1 MLGFAPGAGEVLRIM
16 KSRTRQLASV
26 VAMMG
31 VAAAPASA
39 QSDSTVRF
47 DEAWRPLLGCWAN
60 AGNAASP
67 ASFCVVP
74 THDRQTVD
82 VVSLLGD
89 SIVSRAPL
97 TATGARI
104 ARTEEGCSG
113 FERGTWSADTHRLFT
128 HAEYTCAGGQ
138 KVSSDGMYMLLT
150 PSRFARI
157 EAVPAAGGSNVRV
170 RTYELRADASK
181 LPLSLASL
189 LPSPNAAVVARAA
202 AAADVT
208 PAAVIEAATLVED
221 PVVDTWLAMRGQLF
235 GLSSADTRAL
245 RRAHVPEGTIT
256 AMVSG
261 YRRQPQPTA
270 PKPADHVALNDA
282 QVVMGSGLN
291 TGSSSLAFNDYVPYW
306 LYKMG
311 VGSSYDSYRA
321 NAPCFGAAGCD
332 GLFNPST
339 GEFYVKHRPIQAPVS
354 APQSATDSPAMSTP
368 SMSVPNASAPSATAS
383 PISPTIT
390 GKP

>member
-1 MLGFAPGAGEVLRIM
+1 MIGI
-16 KSRTRQLASV
+16 
-26 VAMMG
+26 
-31 VAAAPASA
+31 AAASARA
-39 QSDSTVRF
+39 QSDSTVHF
-47 DEAWRPLLGCWAN
+47 DEAWRPLLGCWAS
-60 AGNAASP
+60 AGNTASP

-104 ARTEEGCSG
+104 ARAQDGCSG
-113 FERGTWSADTHRLFT
+113 SERGTWSADTHRLFT

-138 KVSSDGMYMLLT
+138 KVSSDGMYTLLT

-157 EAVPAAGGSNVRV
+157 EAVPVAGGSNVRV
-170 RTYELRADASK
+170 RTYQLRTDTSK
-181 LPLSLASL
+181 LPFSVASL
-189 LPSPNAAVVARAA
+189 LPSPHAAVMARAV

-208 PAAVIEAATLVED
+208 PAAVIEAATLVEN

-245 RRAHVPEGTIT
+245 RRAHVPAGTIT

-261 YRRQPQPTA
+261 YRRPAQPTA
-270 PKPADHVALNDA
+270 PRPADHLALNDA
-282 QVVMGSGLN
+282 QAVMGSGLN
-291 TGSSSLAFNDYVPYW
+291 TGSSSLAFNDYIPYW

-321 NAPCFGAAGCD
+321 NAPCFGEAGCD

-339 GEFYVKHRPIQAPVS
+339 GEFYVKHRAIQAPAS
-354 APQSATDSPAMSTP
+354 APRSVTDNAAMSAP
-368 SMSVPNASAPSATAS
+368 SMSVPSASAPSATVS

>member
-1 MLGFAPGAGEVLRIM
+1 MTVQ
-16 KSRTRQLASV
+16 SRRVASSIALMV
-26 VAMMG
+26 VAS
-31 VAAAPASA
+31 APAFA
-39 QSDSTVRF
+39 QADRSVRF
-47 DEAWRPLLGCWAN
+47 DEAWRPLLGCWAS

-74 THDRQTVD
+74 TTYRQTVE
-82 VVSLLGD
+82 VVSVLGD
-89 SIVSRAPL
+89 SIVSRTPL

-104 ARTEEGCSG
+104 ARTQDGCSG
-113 FERGTWSADTHRLFT
+113 FETGTWSADAHRLFT
-128 HAEYTCAGGQ
+128 HAEFTCAGGQ
-138 KVSSDGMYMLLT
+138 KVSSDGLYTLMT
-150 PSRFARI
+150 PTRFTRI
-157 EAVPAAGGSNVRV
+157 EAVPVRGGSNVRV
-170 RTYELRADASK
+170 RTYELRTDEAMIPASV
-181 LPLSLASL
+181 ASR
-189 LPSPNAAVVARAA
+189 LPSPTADAAVSARTV

-208 PAAVIEAATLVED
+208 PAAVAEAATLVES

-261 YRRQPQPTA
+261 YRRPSA
-270 PKPADHVALNDA
+270 PAEPKAADYVALSTA

-291 TGSSSLAFNDYVPYW
+291 TGDSNLAFNDYVPYW

-321 NAPCFGAAGCD
+321 NRPCFGSVACE
-332 GLFNPST
+332 GLANPST
-339 GEFYVKHRPIQAPVS
+339 GEFYVRHRPIAAQPSMAPTVTDNASGSGSASAMDAPRASASSAAPVTT
-354 APQSATDSPAMSTP
+354 APT
-368 SMSVPNASAPSATAS
+368 V
-383 PISPTIT
+383 T